1 MEFKEKQYDGLYE
14 VSELE
19 FHIQNQFFKAILF
32 FPPEFV
38 QKPLNDLD
46 LVIINN
52 MSHDVF
58 QDDCDVK
65 INEEIKKS
73 FSLNY

>member
-1 MEFKEKQYDGLYE
+1 M
-14 VSELE
+14 
-19 FHIQNQFFKAILF
+19 LF

-52 MSHDVF
+52 MSHDIF